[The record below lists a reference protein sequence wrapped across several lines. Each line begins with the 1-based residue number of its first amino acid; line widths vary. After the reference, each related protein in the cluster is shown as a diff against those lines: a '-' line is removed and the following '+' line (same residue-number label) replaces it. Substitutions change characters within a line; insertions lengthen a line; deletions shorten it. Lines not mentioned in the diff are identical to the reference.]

1 MTVGLFGVT
10 VAVMTENVRKLVGV
24 VAMAVLVVVGV
35 VVSSGDDT
43 DYTRNVSFRDNPG
56 RLEGGDRL
64 GDPDCCDQNA
74 YEISLLQAKYEDLQ
88 NEIALLKGN
97 YEALADGSVQ
107 YTLGAYPPAPPS
119 VQTVVDAINESCPGN
134 EASPYLSKVL
144 CYNEYL
150 AGFEIEFARQVV
162 ISQGEF
168 GFHHVYVKGG
178 YLTEEACGPIFYGYG
193 PPPRWALLAHSVDGI
208 LVSYVTGMYV
218 SKASKQSALSGY
230 GYSWENHLKKYN
242 KTVCVGE

>member
-1 MTVGLFGVT
+1 MS
-10 VAVMTENVRKLVGV
+10 ENVRKLVGV
-24 VAMAVLVVVGV
+24 AIMAVLVVVGV
-35 VVSSGDDT
+35 AVSSGDDT
-43 DYTRNVSFRDNPG
+43 DFTRNRSFDAAPSTFAG
-56 RLEGGDRL
+56 ADRVKEA
-64 GDPDCCDQNA
+64 DCCDQNA

-88 NEIALLKGN
+88 NEIALLKGD

-208 LVSYVTGMYV
+208 LVSYDTGMYV
-218 SKASKQSALSGY
+218 AKASKQSASSIY
-230 GYSWENHLKKYN
+230 GWSWENHLKKYN